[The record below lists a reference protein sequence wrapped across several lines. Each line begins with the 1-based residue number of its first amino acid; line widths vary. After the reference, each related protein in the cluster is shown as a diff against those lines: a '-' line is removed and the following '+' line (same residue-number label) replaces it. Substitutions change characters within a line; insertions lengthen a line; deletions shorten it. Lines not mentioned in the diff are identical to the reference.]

1 MIRQSLQKNT
11 WKKGIFLLEQYQ
23 LLYTNDSIPQINNHA
38 ALLTELQE
46 PERAMAAL
54 RKLAQTI
61 KEYNSDT
68 CLDYALVQESRA
80 LNDEMEM
87 LVKDA
92 LTS

>member
-23 LLYTNDSIPQINNHA
+23 LLYTNDSIPQINNYA

>member
-1 MIRQSLQKNT
+1 
-11 WKKGIFLLEQYQ
+11 
-23 LLYTNDSIPQINNHA
+23 
-38 ALLTELQE
+38 LTELQE

-54 RKLAQTI
+54 RKFAQTI

-68 CLDYALVQESRA
+68 CLNYAQVTRA

>member
-1 MIRQSLQKNT
+1 MKYCR
-11 WKKGIFLLEQYQ
+11 YR

>member
-1 MIRQSLQKNT
+1 M
-11 WKKGIFLLEQYQ
+11 
-23 LLYTNDSIPQINNHA
+23 
-38 ALLTELQE
+38 TELQE

-54 RKLAQTI
+54 QKLAQII

>member
-1 MIRQSLQKNT
+1 MKIVP
-11 WKKGIFLLEQYQ
+11 LLTA
-23 LLYTNDSIPQINNHA
+23 LYNDSIPQINNYA

-61 KEYNSDT
+61 KEYSDT

-87 LVKDA
+87 LGKV
-92 LTS
+92 L

>member
-1 MIRQSLQKNT
+1 M
-11 WKKGIFLLEQYQ
+11 
-23 LLYTNDSIPQINNHA
+23 
-38 ALLTELQE
+38 TELQE

-87 LVKDA
+87 FVKDA

>member
-1 MIRQSLQKNT
+1 
-11 WKKGIFLLEQYQ
+11 
-23 LLYTNDSIPQINNHA
+23 
-38 ALLTELQE
+38 
-46 PERAMAAL
+46 MAAL
-54 RKLAQTI
+54 QKLVQII